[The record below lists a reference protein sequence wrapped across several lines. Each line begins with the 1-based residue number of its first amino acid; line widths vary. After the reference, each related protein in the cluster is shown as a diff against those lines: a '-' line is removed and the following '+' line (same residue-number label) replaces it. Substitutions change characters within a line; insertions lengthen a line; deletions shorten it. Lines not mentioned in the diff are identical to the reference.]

1 MESEPLRGMS
11 DSKLGQETYKMNSEH
26 LVVPESKEEL
36 KKKKRFTKIYTD
48 GSMSEGHRSQLKELP
63 Q

>member
-1 MESEPLRGMS
+1 METEPLRGMS

-36 KKKKRFTKIYTD
+36 KFNKIYTD

>member
-1 MESEPLRGMS
+1 MS

-26 LVVPESKEEL
+26 LVVSESKEEF
-36 KKKKRFTKIYTD
+36 KKKRFNKIYTD